1 MTLGPALVLSVL
13 VGIVCTAIYVLARG
27 HAGGRL
33 PVTAVAASLGAW
45 AGDALGERIG
55 IDVLLIGDYH
65 IVTAFVVAWVGIGI
79 VALLAI
85 LAPAGREA

>member
-13 VGIVCTAIYVLARG
+13 LGIVCTAIYVLARG

-33 PVTAVAASLGAW
+33 PITLIAATLGAW

-55 IDVLLIGDYH
+55 VDVLLIGDYH
-65 IVTAFVVAWVGIGI
+65 LVSALLVAWIGIGI
-79 VALLAI
+79 VALVAI
-85 LAPAGREA
+85 LGPAGRQA

>member
-13 VGIVCTAIYVLARG
+13 VGIVCAAVYVLARG
-27 HAGGRL
+27 HAGGLL
-33 PVTAVAASLGAW
+33 PIILLAATLGAW
-45 AGDALGERIG
+45 AGDAMGERIG

-65 IVTAFVVAWVGIGI
+65 LVSAFVVAWVGIGI

-85 LAPAGREA
+85 LGPAGRQA

>member
-13 VGIVCTAIYVLARG
+13 IGVVCTSIYVLARG

-33 PVTAVAASLGAW
+33 PLTFVAATLGAW

-65 IVTAFVVAWVGIGI
+65 LVTAFAVAWVGIGI

-85 LAPAGREA
+85 LGPAGRQT